1 MSVPPF
7 LVLSWIVVA
16 SEKKVVASVTR
27 RVGCGRVSV
36 LKWTVDVVIVVHIVA
51 HVIVIVGA
59 VI

>member
-36 LKWTVDVVIVVHIVA
+36 LKWTVDVVIVVH
-51 HVIVIVGA
+51 VIVIVGA